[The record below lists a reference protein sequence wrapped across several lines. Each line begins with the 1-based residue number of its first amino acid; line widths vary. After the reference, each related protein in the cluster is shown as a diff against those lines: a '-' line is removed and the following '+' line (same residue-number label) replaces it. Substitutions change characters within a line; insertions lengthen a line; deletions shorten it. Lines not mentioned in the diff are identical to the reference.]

1 MNKEIYDKLHAFK
14 MEHFNSLYT
23 ENEEF
28 REYALQLYEYCCRMK
43 AGQRTV
49 RHICMECRMKA
60 GTCIN
65 LTRYSGQKLDW
76 TLLTIAAFYNS
87 GANHI
92 EYYITDDYTRF
103 ARKVYDPVQLQK
115 EIDFY
120 LKMKYSNIT

>member
-1 MNKEIYDKLHAFK
+1 MSEVNKEIYDKLHAFR
-14 MEHFNSLYT
+14 MEHFNTLYV

-28 REYALQLYEYCCRMK
+28 KEYALKVYEYC
-43 AGQRTV
+43 
-49 RHICMECRMKA
+49 CRMKA

-76 TLLTIAAFYNS
+76 TLLTIGAFYNS
-87 GANHI
+87 GANFL

-115 EIDFY
+115 DIDSY
-120 LKMKYSNIT
+120 LKMKSSNIK

>member
-28 REYALQLYEYCCRMK
+28 REYALKVYEYC
-43 AGQRTV
+43 
-49 RHICMECRMKA
+49 CRMKA

-120 LKMKYSNIT
+120 LKMKYANITQVCFIEHGYLGQASL

>member
-1 MNKEIYDKLHAFK
+1 MNEEIRAKLHAFR
-14 MEHFNSLYT
+14 MEDFNTLYR

-28 REYALQLYEYCCRMK
+28 KEYAIKVYEYC
-43 AGQRTV
+43 
-49 RHICMECRMKA
+49 CRMKA

-76 TLLTIAAFYNS
+76 TLLTIAAFYCS

-115 EIDFY
+115 DIDAY
-120 LKMKYSNIT
+120 LNFRTQKK

>member
-1 MNKEIYDKLHAFK
+1 MLNSHFKAMNEEMRAKLHAFR
-14 MEHFNSLYT
+14 MEDFNILYR

-28 REYALQLYEYCCRMK
+28 KEYALKVYEYC
-43 AGQRTV
+43 
-49 RHICMECRMKA
+49 CRMKA

-76 TLLTIAAFYNS
+76 TLLTIAAFYCS

-115 EIDFY
+115 DIDAY
-120 LKMKYSNIT
+120 LNFRNQKK

>member
-1 MNKEIYDKLHAFK
+1 MNEEIRAKLHAFR
-14 MEHFNSLYT
+14 MEDFNNLYR

-28 REYALQLYEYCCRMK
+28 KEYAIKVYEYC
-43 AGQRTV
+43 
-49 RHICMECRMKA
+49 CRMKA

-76 TLLTIAAFYNS
+76 TLLTIAAFYCS

-115 EIDFY
+115 DIDAY
-120 LKMKYSNIT
+120 LNFRNQEK

>member
-1 MNKEIYDKLHAFK
+1 MLNSHSNAMNEEIRAKLHAFR
-14 MEHFNSLYT
+14 MEDFNNLYR

-28 REYALQLYEYCCRMK
+28 KEYAIKVYEYC
-43 AGQRTV
+43 
-49 RHICMECRMKA
+49 CRMKA

-65 LTRYSGQKLDW
+65 LIRYSGQKLDW
-76 TLLTIAAFYNS
+76 TLLTIAAFYCS

-115 EIDFY
+115 DIDAY
-120 LKMKYSNIT
+120 LNFRNQKK

>member
-1 MNKEIYDKLHAFK
+1 MNEEIRTKLQAFR
-14 MEHFNSLYT
+14 MEDFNNLYR

-28 REYALQLYEYCCRMK
+28 KEYAIKVYEYC
-43 AGQRTV
+43 
-49 RHICMECRMKA
+49 CRMKA

-65 LTRYSGQKLDW
+65 LTRYSGQKLDC
-76 TLLTIAAFYNS
+76 TLLTIAAFYCS

-115 EIDFY
+115 DIDAY
-120 LKMKYSNIT
+120 LNFRNQKK

>member
-1 MNKEIYDKLHAFK
+1 MNSHSKTMNKEIYDKLHAFK

-28 REYALQLYEYCCRMK
+28 REYALKVYEYC
-43 AGQRTV
+43 
-49 RHICMECRMKA
+49 CRMKA

>member
-1 MNKEIYDKLHAFK
+1 MNEEIRAKLHAFR
-14 MEHFNSLYT
+14 MEDFNNLYR

-28 REYALQLYEYCCRMK
+28 KEYAIKVYEYC
-43 AGQRTV
+43 
-49 RHICMECRMKA
+49 CRMKA

-76 TLLTIAAFYNS
+76 TLLTIASFYCS

-115 EIDFY
+115 DIDAY
-120 LKMKYSNIT
+120 LNFRKQKK